1 MDKLA
6 FKTLHASVR
15 LGRVAILVDN
25 TDKDWQQTCLRI
37 IEFFSQLWGGAYNV
51 IIPTDGNQIDKR
63 FWTILETFDP
73 DYLYRYGKS
82 GEDVFLSKPAEYNAW
97 LDEQVAAAKDS
108 YTTIEAARADVDKHL
123 RNAWIRS
130 SFQISSELQN
140 EIKTRLAPFWLEQ
153 YAVSPG
159 AITAGSLNPWPL
171 TNISKIVL
179 NTNHPNR
186 IAELTAPPEL
196 IPPLWLAS
204 VTGRFTS
211 TMNQALEQAGI
222 GRERFDFGEEKIGQL
237 LEFCLTGAFRGP
249 WAMRSGDN
257 ILLDL
262 EGTTPFSLSMLQ
274 LGLYRSTLYQD
285 WLEPLLVVVGNTFE
299 DFCLYYSL
307 SRLRQRVVWL
317 LPSITEKAISNVEQK
332 SWSRVETRYLFQL
345 RNAGTSAQSETGTSC
360 LTYSLSS
367 IEVDAVI
374 RCLSSFAADFRGKEI
389 KRADEISSLIRF
401 PLVAVERD
409 NFQRDISVQLTG
421 DVSMSPFATP
431 KPKQFHPIHPHE
443 HRYIAQLTVAGES
456 PPKHAELGTRI
467 VIDKRLTTGEARIG
481 KYGPCF
487 FCPNVGYF
495 GGDIDTVLVRPQLR
509 LPPLDVIVGDLAK
522 NAGYESRLSDKGVY
536 ADESVV
542 KWGSLAAIGV
552 FLRTPPLRSLLDQYL
567 VTTNSKDGEGDFLS
581 SDRRRYLDFKSIKNI
596 VGNAASSVIDLL
608 ISKQILYRG
617 FIFGC
622 SYCRN
627 SDWFSIAE
635 ITQEFK
641 CRRCG
646 RQQTYT
652 KQHWKMPEEP
662 AWAYKLDSEE
672 SFTFTT
678 DREFW
683 KPSAPKPDVE
693 ADFFCVPDGVLTA
706 GEAKKENSLG
716 KSPSEENQ
724 RIKKYRHLVNRL
736 SVRQLV
742 FATTSTAWRK
752 ETIAAVNEAF
762 ANMASVQISFLNAS
776 HLLEG

>member
-15 LGRVAILVDN
+15 PGRVAILVDN

-37 IEFFSQLWGGAYNV
+37 IEFFSQLWGGAYNI

-130 SFQISSELQN
+130 SFEISSELQN

-179 NTNHPNR
+179 NANHPNR
-186 IAELTAPPEL
+186 IAELTAPPDL

-237 LEFCLTGAFRGP
+237 LEFCLTAAFRGP

-257 ILLDL
+257 ILVDL
-262 EGTTPFSLSMLQ
+262 EGTTPFSFSMLQ

-317 LPSITEKAISNVEQK
+317 LPSITENAISNVEQK
-332 SWSRVETRYLFQL
+332 SGSRVETRYLFQL

-367 IEVDAVI
+367 IE
-374 RCLSSFAADFRGKEI
+374 
-389 KRADEISSLIRF
+389 
-401 PLVAVERD
+401 
-409 NFQRDISVQLTG
+409 
-421 DVSMSPFATP
+421 
-431 KPKQFHPIHPHE
+431 
-443 HRYIAQLTVAGES
+443 
-456 PPKHAELGTRI
+456 
-467 VIDKRLTTGEARIG
+467 
-481 KYGPCF
+481 
-487 FCPNVGYF
+487 
-495 GGDIDTVLVRPQLR
+495 
-509 LPPLDVIVGDLAK
+509 LDV
-522 NAGYESRLSDKGVY
+522 
-536 ADESVV
+536 
-542 KWGSLAAIGV
+542 
-552 FLRTPPLRSLLDQYL
+552 
-567 VTTNSKDGEGDFLS
+567 
-581 SDRRRYLDFKSIKNI
+581 
-596 VGNAASSVIDLL
+596 
-608 ISKQILYRG
+608 
-617 FIFGC
+617 
-622 SYCRN
+622 
-627 SDWFSIAE
+627 
-635 ITQEFK
+635 
-641 CRRCG
+641 
-646 RQQTYT
+646 
-652 KQHWKMPEEP
+652 
-662 AWAYKLDSEE
+662 
-672 SFTFTT
+672 
-678 DREFW
+678 
-683 KPSAPKPDVE
+683 
-693 ADFFCVPDGVLTA
+693 
-706 GEAKKENSLG
+706 GEAKKENNLG

-724 RIKKYRHLVNRL
+724 TIKKYRHLVNRL